1 MKSKKAL
8 IISTLTLLISLTQVG
23 TMAQNVYTTIN
34 NTANVGI
41 GYSNGSTLPEAFNI
55 KRVGSLGQI
64 ITGGPGGSTIIIPGI
79 SHVAVRLEY
88 QLPNSS
94 TIRNWDIRNNGNF
107 EVFYQNGNITP
118 LSITPTE
125 NIFRNNIV
133 KLNDNNTNSKISLH
147 SNHTEGHG
155 IIMDNL
161 PNNLLPFRFRSR
173 IGSQITELMSMQTN
187 GLIRINNRLHVGN
200 QSITTGAHNDY
211 KLCVDGKVVAK
222 QYITTLS
229 NWADFVFDEKYQ
241 KPTLYEE
248 QIQIKTYKTLVGVPS
263 ENDVKEGRDLAETDV
278 ILLRKIEEAYLHIIE
293 LNEKIIELENKI
305 SSLTK

>member
-1 MKSKKAL
+1 
-8 IISTLTLLISLTQVG
+8 
-23 TMAQNVYTTIN
+23 MAQNVYTTTN
-34 NTANVGI
+34 NTAKVGI

-55 KRVGSLGQI
+55 RRVGDIGNLVYDIHGNGYYI
-64 ITGGPGGSTIIIPGI
+64 DGI
-79 SHVAVRLEY
+79 YHTSIRLDYRMYTVGTPWRYWE
-88 QLPNSS
+88 
-94 TIRNWDIRNNGNF
+94 IRNNGNF

-229 NWADFVFDEKYQ
+229 NWADFVFNENYQ